1 MAQAKQVTKAEL
13 LNSTGLIIPV
23 SYLVLLAVNI
33 IVVSFA
39 GRLAPEAIVLGSFSA
54 SRGWALLHSMG
65 TLTLLNVFM
74 IPLVHYHEVV
84 RGKMY
89 NSKEWMLAYL
99 LVNFVGLWVI
109 ARFAD
114 NLGLG
119 LSAWWVALLLA
130 IVLDWVQGLAMMAL
144 SKLTAA

>member
-1 MAQAKQVTKAEL
+1 MVKASKKPKTEL

-23 SYLVLLAVNI
+23 SYFVLLGVNI
-33 IVVSFA
+33 IITALA
-39 GRLAPEAIVLGSFSA
+39 GRLAPEAVVLGTA
-54 SRGWALLHSMG
+54 SISRSWALIHSMG

-74 IPLVHYHEVV
+74 IPLVHYHEEI

-89 NSKEWMLAYL
+89 NTKEWMLSYL
-99 LVNFVGLWVI
+99 VINFVGLWVI

-130 IVLDWVQGLAMMAL
+130 VVLDWVQGLAMMTL
-144 SKLTAA
+144 SKLTA